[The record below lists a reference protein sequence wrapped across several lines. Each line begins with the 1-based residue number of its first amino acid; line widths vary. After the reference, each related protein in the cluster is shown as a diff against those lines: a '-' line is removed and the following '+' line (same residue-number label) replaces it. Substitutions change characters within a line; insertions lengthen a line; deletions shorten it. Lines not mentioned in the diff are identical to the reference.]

1 MEFPQDLYYT
11 ETHEWLRVK
20 DGEVTVGITS
30 YAQEQLR
37 DVVFIELP
45 RVGKKVKAKDPCA
58 VIESVKAAFDIYAPL
73 SGTITGVNKELEGQ
87 PELVNKDPYG
97 LGWMFV
103 LKMEDLTQLQT
114 LLNAQAYASIIKE
127 GH

>member
-1 MEFPQDLYYT
+1 MYYT

-20 DGEVTVGITS
+20 DVEVTVGITS

-45 RVGKKVKAKDPCA
+45 RVGKKIKAKDPCA
-58 VIESVKAAFDIYAPL
+58 VIESVKAAFDIYAPI
-73 SGTITGVNKELEGQ
+73 SGMVTSVNKELEGQ